1 MTVNM
6 DDTEDIS
13 EINENEL
20 IKYYGYGKRF
30 GKMQFRMKFLRS
42 WILHSLAYFSPHP
55 GFTIKMQRA
64 RGVKIGKGCYIGP
77 YVQIDLLY
85 PELVTIEDNVAI
97 GSNSMIFAHTNPAA
111 NIYLKKNF
119 YPRKLDPVLIKSGAW
134 ITPGCIITS
143 GTTIGKNAILSIGSV
158 AANSI
163 PDNCVAMGNP
173 ARVVKKIDD

>member
-1 MTVNM
+1 MK
-6 DDTEDIS
+6 DSEDIS

-20 IKYYGYGKRF
+20 IEYYGYGKVF
-30 GKMQFRMKFLRS
+30 GKIQLRLKFLRS

-64 RGVKIGKGCYIGP
+64 RGVWIGKGCYIGP

-97 GSNSMIFAHTNPAA
+97 GCNSMIFAHTNPAA
-111 NIYLKKNF
+111 NIYLKKKF
-119 YPRKLDPVLIKSGAW
+119 YPIKLDPVLIKSGAW

>member
-1 MTVNM
+1 MIVTM
-6 DDTEDIS
+6 DDTENIS

-20 IKYYGYGKRF
+20 IEYYGYGKTF
-30 GKMQFRMKFLRS
+30 GKVRLRLKFARS

-85 PELVTIEDNVAI
+85 PDLVTIEDNVAI
-97 GSNSMIFAHTNPAA
+97 GSNSMVFAHTNPAA
-111 NIYLKKNF
+111 NLHLKKNH

-134 ITPGCIITS
+134 ITPGCIITP
-143 GTTIGKNAILSIGSV
+143 GTTIGKNSILSIGSV

-163 PDNCVAMGNP
+163 PDNCIAIGNP
-173 ARVVKKIDD
+173 ARVIKKLDD

>member
-13 EINENEL
+13 KINENEL
-20 IKYYGYGKRF
+20 IKYYGYGKVF
-30 GKMQFRMKFLRS
+30 GKLQFRLKFAKS

-64 RGVKIGKGCYIGP
+64 RGVRIGKGCYIGP

-85 PELVTIEDNVAI
+85 PEIVTIEDNVAI

-111 NIYLKKNF
+111 NLYLKK
-119 YPRKLDPVLIKSGAW
+119 K
-134 ITPGCIITS
+134 
-143 GTTIGKNAILSIGSV
+143 ILSKKTWSRINKIRSMDYTGMYYYIRYYNRKKCNFINWKCCSKF
-158 AANSI
+158 NS
-163 PDNCVAMGNP
+163 
-173 ARVVKKIDD
+173 R